1 MRDKQ
6 KRMNTNKNTN
16 NNKISIKVVGEE
28 NRVLKALGIIEKEF
42 PLSVRSKIM
51 DNDDGLTVRCWLTV
65 ALEA

>member
-1 MRDKQ
+1 
-6 KRMNTNKNTN
+6 MNTNKNTN